1 MASKAELSLIL
12 SLVDEVSDVAKSVK
26 GDLLD
31 VGEAGQ
37 GVQGIMGSTAKSLMS
52 LGSTAVLGAIGLTVA
67 AVAAIGGAAFAAG
80 MKVDE
85 AYDKIAIGTGA
96 TGRELEGL
104 QRSFDTVFT
113 SVPTDAGT
121 ASDVIATLNS
131 RLGITGGTL
140 EGLAAPLLRV
150 SDMMGGDAKQ
160 NTELFTRVMGDWGV
174 SNEDAAGTLDAFFAA
189 SQLTGSGMD
198 SLMQKV
204 VQFGSPLRLMG
215 FDLNEATAL
224 FAQFEAQG
232 VNSELV
238 MGSLRIAAGKFAKE
252 GVNLQAGLNDT
263 IASIKGAK
271 DESAALALGME
282 VFGARAGPDMVA
294 AIREGRFS
302 VDELTAAV
310 AGSEGAIMAASEAT
324 MDWPEKLELL
334 KNKATVAL
342 EPLGMAFMNIAGM
355 LLDKLMPLFD
365 RLAAWFAETLAP
377 AIEAAMPGIEDL
389 INAFALLFQG
399 DTASFTELLVNGLY
413 TIGEAFGLTK
423 EQMQPFLTGL
433 WDVIDTVVA
442 FVTDH
447 GPAIKSALLAIGA
460 VLAGAAIASGIMS
473 IVGAIAALA
482 NPVTLVI
489 AAIALL
495 AVAWTEDWGGI
506 RTTLTEA
513 WAAIQPTLQIV
524 MDWLSIKVPA
534 AINWMRDA
542 IGAALAFVKGLFAS
556 NKDDVTSTV
565 SGLWAT
571 VTSAF
576 TVALDFV
583 KGVVGGALDAIR
595 AWWDEHGA
603 NVLLIVNTLWTLVQ
617 TAFEAAKTVITTII
631 TTLVSVVTTLWNEF
645 KDELLA
651 IVTAM
656 WVLVQAAF
664 ETAKEVLGGIVD
676 AIAAALKGD
685 WTTFGEELRGITD
698 AIWGFLKTSFE
709 TGWATLVTVVTGI
722 VDALKKL
729 FTDIDWGAVGTGII
743 DGIKSG
749 VTNAASALGDAAKA
763 AAEGALKAVKGFLG
777 INSPSTVFA
786 AIGGNLMEGFA
797 LGIQR
802 NAALPASASASAAQ
816 LVSQSTTRNSTVVHN
831 YNLTAQ
837 YGGYQSERSLR
848 SDVRLLSMLARG

>member
-1 MASKAELSLIL
+1 
-12 SLVDEVSDVAKSVK
+12 
-26 GDLLD
+26 
-31 VGEAGQ
+31 
-37 GVQGIMGSTAKSLMS
+37 
-52 LGSTAVLGAIGLTVA
+52 
-67 AVAAIGGAAFAAG
+67 
-80 MKVDE
+80 
-85 AYDKIAIGTGA
+85 
-96 TGRELEGL
+96 
-104 QRSFDTVFT
+104 
-113 SVPTDAGT
+113 
-121 ASDVIATLNS
+121 
-131 RLGITGGTL
+131 
-140 EGLAAPLLRV
+140 
-150 SDMMGGDAKQ
+150 
-160 NTELFTRVMGDWGV
+160 
-174 SNEDAAGTLDAFFAA
+174 
-189 SQLTGSGMD
+189 
-198 SLMQKV
+198 
-204 VQFGSPLRLMG
+204 
-215 FDLNEATAL
+215 
-224 FAQFEAQG
+224 
-232 VNSELV
+232 

-399 DTASFTELLVNGLY
+399 DTASFTELLINGLY

-460 VLAGAAIASGIMS
+460 VLAGAAIASGIMA

-513 WAAIQPTLQIV
+513 WVAIQPTLEIV
-524 MDWLSIKVPA
+524 KEWLSVKVPA
-534 AINWMRDA
+534 AVNWMRDA
-542 IGAALAFVKGLFAS
+542 IGAALAFIRGLFATH
-556 NKDDVTSTV
+556 KDEITGTV
-565 SGLWAT
+565 SGLWAA
-571 VTSAF
+571 VTNAF
-576 TVALDFV
+576 TVAVAFIQ
-583 KGVVGGALDAIR
+583 GVVQGFVDVVKAAWALFGDDILLIISNTWDYIKTVFEGAKTILTAAVAAIR
-595 AWWDEHGA
+595 A
-603 NVLLIVNTLWTLVQ
+603 
-617 TAFEAAKTVITTII
+617 
-631 TTLVSVVTTLWNEF
+631 
-645 KDELLA
+645 
-651 IVTAM
+651 
-656 WVLVQAAF
+656 
-664 ETAKEVLGGIVD
+664 
-676 AIAAALKGD
+676 AIAGD
-685 WTTFGEELRGITD
+685 WTAFGEQLRVISDTIWALVKGAFELGWTN
-698 AIWGFLKTSFE
+698 LKI
-709 TGWATLVTVVTGI
+709 AVTGI
-722 VDALKKL
+722 VDSLKKL

-749 VTNAASALGDAAKA
+749 ISNAASALGDAAKA

-777 INSPSTVFA
+777 ISSPSTVFMGLGA
-786 AIGGNLMEGFA
+786 NLMEGFA

-802 NAALPASASASAAQ
+802 NAALPAAATASAAQ
-816 LVSQSTTRNSTVVHN
+816 LVSQSTTRNSTVNHY

>member
-1 MASKAELSLIL
+1 MASKAELALIL

-31 VGEAGQ
+31 VGKAGQ
-37 GVQGIMGSTAKSLMS
+37 GVQGIMGSTAKGLMS
-52 LGSTAVLGAIGLTVA
+52 LGSTAVLGAIGLVTA
-67 AVAAIGGAAFAAG
+67 AVVAIGGAAFASA
-80 MKVDE
+80 MKLDE
-85 AYDKIAIGTGA
+85 AFDTIQIGTGA
-96 TGRELEGL
+96 TGSELEGL
-104 QRSFDTVFT
+104 KEDFRGVFT
-113 SVPTDAGT
+113 SVPADAGAT
-121 ASDVIATLNS
+121 ADVLTALNA
-131 RLGITGGTL
+131 RLGLTGESLQDLT
-140 EGLAAPLLRV
+140 APLLRV
-150 SDMMGGDAKQ
+150 SDMLGGDAKT

-174 SNEDAAGTLDAFFAA
+174 SNEDATGTLDAFFAA

-365 RLAAWFAETLAP
+365 RLAAWFAETLGP

-389 INAFALLFQG
+389 VNAFALLFQG

-534 AINWMRDA
+534 AVNWMRDQ
-542 IGAALAFVKGLFAS
+542 IGAALAFVQGLFATH
-556 NKDDVTSTV
+556 KDEVSSTV

-571 VTSAF
+571 VTNAF
-576 TVALDFV
+576 TVALAFIKGLVQGFIDVV
-583 KGVVGGALDAIR
+583 KAAWALFGD
-595 AWWDEHGA
+595 D
-603 NVLLIVNTLWTLVQ
+603 VLLIVNNMW
-617 TAFEAAKTVITTII
+617 AF
-631 TTLVSVVTTLWNEF
+631 VTG
-645 KDELLA
+645 
-651 IVTAM
+651 
-656 WVLVQAAF
+656 AF
-664 ETAKEVLGGIVD
+664 ETAKTVLSEVVA
-676 AIAAALKGD
+676 AITAAISGD
-685 WTTFGEELRGITD
+685 WTAFGEHLRDATD
-698 AIWGFLKTSFE
+698 AIWVFIKTSFE
-709 TGWATLVTVVTGI
+709 NGWETLKTVVTDI
-722 VDALKKL
+722 IDALKAK
-729 FTDIDWGAVGTGII
+729 FTDIDWGAIGTGII
-743 DGIKSG
+743 DGIKTG
-749 VTNAASALGDAAKA
+749 ITNAASALGDAAKA
-763 AAEGALKAVKGFLG
+763 AAQAALDAVKGFLG
-777 INSPSTVFA
+777 ISSPSTVFA
-786 AIGGNLMEGFA
+786 GLGANLMEGFA

-802 NAALPASASASAAQ
+802 NAALPANASASAAQ
-816 LVSQSTTRNSTVVHN
+816 LVSQSTTRNSTVNHT

-848 SDVRLLSMLARG
+848 SDVRLLTMLARG